1 MNWSVIIP
9 VVTIIVLLMLNAP
22 VWVALFGGMLP
33 YFFFLGDGLPTQ
45 ILIQRLVATTENASY
60 LAIPFFVTAG
70 AIMNHAGLSAR
81 LMDFAEALVGHLSGG
96 LAHVNVLL
104 SVLMGGLLRVRR
116 RGRRHGVQDLG
127 ARDGEA
133 GL

>member
-104 SVLMGGLLRVRR
+104 SVLMGEFLMNRKKKGFD
-116 RGRRHGVQDLG
+116 QDNKW
-127 ARDGEA
+127 EVKT
-133 GL
+133 